1 MAEKE
6 VKEAVETEEKVTAS
20 LVKALIEQ
28 AVDDKITQA
37 TTSNADLVS
46 GLVEQIMSLKVKEAK
61 NETKKQEALQKALIE
76 AKKEFKPL
84 KANRIA
90 KYEHKGKTRFHHYS
104 TLSAIKE
111 ATDKAL
117 QKHGLIVQF
126 DIENKFGSR
135 GAGMV
140 VKAILL
146 HKDGGRLES
155 SSMAQEINLTAVQ
168 GSATDQTYLKRYALC
183 NLLGIESEEDNDPDF
198 QEDKTQSN
206 QGATQQDGLVDE
218 LNQLSNSNQSKP
230 KEEQSDEQVEEVDPN
245 EPMI

>member
-37 TTSNADLVS
+37 TTSNTDLVS

-155 SSMAQEINLTAVQ
+155 SSMAQEINL
-168 GSATDQTYLKRYALC
+168 KRYALC

-218 LNQLSNSNQSKP
+218 LNQISNSNQSKP